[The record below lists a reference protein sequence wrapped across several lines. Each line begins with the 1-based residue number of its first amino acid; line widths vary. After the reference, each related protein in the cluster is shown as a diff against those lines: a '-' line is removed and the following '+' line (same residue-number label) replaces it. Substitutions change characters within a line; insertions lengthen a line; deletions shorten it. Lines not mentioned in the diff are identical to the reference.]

1 MSDELSMNVQDA
13 IADQISTELETTLG
27 NRLTDILS
35 QVPRKFNIDQIRSD
49 SGTIGDLDVD
59 KVVLGDAT
67 IENIVLTDTNAN
79 LGGAQALMQNV
90 RSVLELRFTLTWEV
104 DLGWFGNWGDTE
116 NLGSLNF
123 AVNVGNVSVPSLAD
137 IDMHIPTIHIANPSL
152 SLQPVNNAD
161 LGGARLKKL
170 QINNTDA
177 PAGGFNLSGMAVGN
191 IAIQDVEIPSTSTE
205 KVTVQ
210 EFSPNQKLT
219 LPGAEVRDLRV
230 PSAKVGNITTDG
242 FDLSAIASRRC
253 LGVDLGILELRICV
267 EPVIH
272 MDIGSMV
279 IHDAEISAMASKLEV
294 KNITVPVTVHGIQM
308 SRLNLNSIKINK
320 ISL

>member
-1 MSDELSMNVQDA
+1 MSDELSVGMQDA

-27 NRLTDILS
+27 NRLTGILS
-35 QVPRKFNIDQIRSD
+35 QVPRKFNIDQIKSD

-59 KVVLGDAT
+59 KIVLGDAT
-67 IENIVLTDTNAN
+67 IESIVLTDTDAN
-79 LGGAQALMQNV
+79 LGSAQALMQNV
-90 RSVLELRFTLTWEV
+90 RSVLELRFTLIWAV

-123 AVNVGNVSVPSLAD
+123 AVNVGNVSVPSLAN
-137 IDMHIPTIHIANPSL
+137 IDMHIPTIQIANPSL
-152 SLQPVNNAD
+152 SLQPVHNVD
-161 LGGARLKKL
+161 LGGARLEKL
-170 QINNTDA
+170 EINNTDA

-191 IAIQDVEIPSTSTE
+191 IAIQDVEIPRTSTE
-205 KVTVQ
+205 KLTVR

-230 PSAKVGNITTDG
+230 PSAKVGNINTDG

-279 IHDAEISAMASKLEV
+279 IQDAEISAMASKLEV
-294 KNITVPVTVHGIQM
+294 KNITVPVTVRGIQM